1 MSKKMNLRRLV
12 YLALLI
18 ALNIVL
24 VRLLSFQTP
33 VSRLDF
39 GFIPISLAGAMFGP
53 VWGGVAGGLSDIFG
67 MLFNSK
73 GMAFFFGWTLNAILH
88 GVFYGLFFFKKKK
101 TLLRIFLCVLMKG
114 ILVDL
119 VLGSIWGA
127 IFRGGMHLIGFVL
140 WERFIVFLIKAPL
153 EIITGFVFFRAIT
166 PHVKELNLFDMPTF
180 FKQ

>member
-1 MSKKMNLRRLV
+1 MSKNVSKKINLRRLV
-12 YLALLI
+12 YLAFLI
-18 ALNIVL
+18 ATNIVL

-53 VWGGVAGGLSDIFG
+53 FWGGIAGGLSDIFG

-88 GVFYGLFFFKKKK
+88 GVFYGLFLHKQKK
-101 TLLRIFLCVLMKG
+101 TVLRILLCVIIKG

-127 IFRGGMHLIGFVL
+127 MFRGGMHLIGAVA
-140 WERFIVFLIKAPL
+140 WERLIVFLVKAPL
-153 EIITGFVFFRAIT
+153 EIATGFLFFRAISSQ
-166 PHVKELNLFDMPTF
+166 VRELREDS
-180 FKQ
+180 